1 MYAVYIMIRN
11 ISIQFDFFSM
21 QSLNDLIYDKIDNVA
36 SLVSIGANSFLNVKN
51 WVVYLSVVIVY
62 IQNILLNDMI
72 NGLC

>member
-36 SLVSIGANSFLNVKN
+36 SLVSIGANSFLNVK
-51 WVVYLSVVIVY
+51 I
-62 IQNILLNDMI
+62 
-72 NGLC
+72 G